1 MRITTNPAES
11 SFRNDMNNITLK
23 LMESTRA
30 TTVFLVYLTTSSYS
44 YFFNIYY
51 PWLKRI
57 GVLD

>member
-1 MRITTNPAES
+1 
-11 SFRNDMNNITLK
+11 MNNITLK